1 MKGPTL
7 ACPSTVLSGHDN
19 EPPITPS
26 EQIAAFRNEIL
37 AAIPLEDIER
47 LEEAGALAPVRR
59 DAEIVAL
66 YLARF
71 WHFKSPWWA
80 DEALRK
86 VYASRLPAT
95 KAVEIVHVRAADLRL
110 CDKGQNKGQFLRQA
124 WEDRAFFLAAAMRE
138 AGVSAKEAS
147 HQSAR
152 WRDEFSVGAFTAKAS
167 TIEKEYPKW
176 ADDPLRGKV
185 WCRQLSQEMEGLT
198 AAEKTDLIQCNK
210 LRVGMLPPCPE
221 GLRGERR

>member
-7 ACPSTVLSGHDN
+7 ACLSTGLSGHDN

-26 EQIAAFRNEIL
+26 ERIAAFRNEIL

-71 WHFKSPWWA
+71 WHFESPWWA

-86 VYASRLPAT
+86 VFASGLFVT
-95 KAVEIVHVRAADLRL
+95 KAAGIAHACAADLRL
-110 CDKGQNKGQFLRQA
+110 VDKGQNKSQFLRQA

-138 AGVSAKEAS
+138 AGSSAKVAS
-147 HQSAR
+147 RQAAR
-152 WRDEFSVGAFTAKAS
+152 WRDEFSAGGSTVMAS
-167 TIEKEYPKW
+167 TIERDYPNW

-198 AAEKTDLIQCNK
+198 AAEKADLIQCNK